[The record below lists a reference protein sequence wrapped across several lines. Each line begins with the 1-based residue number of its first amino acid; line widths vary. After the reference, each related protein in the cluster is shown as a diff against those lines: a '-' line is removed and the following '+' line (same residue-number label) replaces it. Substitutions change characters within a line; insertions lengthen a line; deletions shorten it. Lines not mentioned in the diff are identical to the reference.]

1 MVSSINEVLGRDERE
16 KRQNTEIKR
25 RREKEKKEREDIK
38 ILKLCYA
45 CAMLSSIKRKKV
57 CYRDKERDREIVR

>member
-1 MVSSINEVLGRDERE
+1 MMSRREGEKAGYRDKETER
-16 KRQNTEIKR
+16 K
-25 RREKEKKEREDIK
+25 REKEKKEREDIK